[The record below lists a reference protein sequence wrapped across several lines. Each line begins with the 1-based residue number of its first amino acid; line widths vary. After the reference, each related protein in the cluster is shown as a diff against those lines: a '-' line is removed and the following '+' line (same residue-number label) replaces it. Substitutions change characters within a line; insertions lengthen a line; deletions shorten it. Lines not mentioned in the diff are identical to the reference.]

1 MGTYMGMHGRER
13 LTSFLTSFRHLCL
26 QLLELRL
33 DPRSVRLSEV
43 WLLELPLELVA
54 LGRER

>member
-13 LTSFLTSFRHLCL
+13 LASFRHLCL

-43 WLLELPLELVA
+43 WLLELPLERVA